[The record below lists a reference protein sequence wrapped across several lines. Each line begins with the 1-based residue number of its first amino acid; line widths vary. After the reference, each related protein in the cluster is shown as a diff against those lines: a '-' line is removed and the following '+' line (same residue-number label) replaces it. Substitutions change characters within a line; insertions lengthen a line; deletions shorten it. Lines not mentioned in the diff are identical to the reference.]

1 MSPWAFLLRS
11 ISAPVWPSEGRRW
24 RPRNWPGLLMLSS
37 LVTKVLTEDMK
48 ALTGGQS
55 IVNSDADE
63 SADILEQIIIGKRQA
78 LNI

>member
-1 MSPWAFLLRS
+1 
-11 ISAPVWPSEGRRW
+11 
-24 RPRNWPGLLMLSS
+24 MLSS